1 VAAAGTALKRK
12 IRLFKR
18 SKPMKIQTKF
28 HGELKIK
35 PEQTWNFPKGLPGFE
50 DEKELAL
57 LPIEGNGI
65 FQVLQ
70 SMKTGEV
77 AFIVGNP
84 HTLVEDYSFKVD
96 EPTID
101 LLGIKEPEDVFVL
114 SVLSLKEPFESS
126 TINLQAPLIF
136 QTKTKKAK
144 QMILND
150 DNYSMRHPIGY
161 QAPAVKGEA

>member
-1 VAAAGTALKRK
+1 
-12 IRLFKR
+12 
-18 SKPMKIQTKF
+18 MKIQTKF
-28 HGELKIK
+28 HGELKIEI
-35 PEQTWNFPKGLPGFE
+35 EQTWNFPKGLPGFE

-70 SMKTGEV
+70 STKTSDI

-84 HTLVEDYSFKVD
+84 YTLVKNYSFKVD

-101 LLGIKEPEDVFVL
+101 LLEINGQEDVFVL
-114 SVLSLKEPFESS
+114 GVLSLKEPFESS

-136 QTKTKKAK
+136 QTKMKKAK

-150 DNYSMRHPIGY
+150 NTYSMRHPIGD
-161 QAPAVKGEA
+161 QVTSAEEEA